1 MRLWTIIL
9 TLADRR
15 KKAPCQQGT
24 NLQEQDIGMPIE
36 DYLKIKNQFVK
47 DSLKRS
53 SDKHLPHSED

>member
-15 KKAPCQQGT
+15 KKERCQQGT

-36 DYLKIKNQFVK
+36 DYLKIKNQWFQ
-47 DSLKRS
+47 DSRKHS
-53 SDKHLPHSED
+53 SNTHLPHNED